1 MVAETIS
8 VGAVSTEYEWVVA
21 YLWALVWNW
30 WTLALAILA
39 MNEVFQWQF
48 GKSFRWLHNH
58 KGKIAVAFVI
68 LAQTLAYRDLK
79 LDSVNTASPQKF
91 ANQTSQDT
99 PIKQQTLR
107 LAAQIREFIRDW
119 KDSDDEAVQRQ
130 NVDKYITRFGHTALA
145 VRDSLDQHGVRSPEL
160 DKLMFEF
167 SYNYKDVRAIPVEL
181 ERLANSAP
189 FSMQFEATEKD
200 PQARADLAIAQS
212 EIARLRAT
220 VKKFED
226 QASEQ
231 NTREWPPLTS
241 EAEANWI
248 NVLAPYN
255 IKLISVHWGQEVECR
270 RF

>member
-119 KDSDDEAVQRQ
+119 KDSDDESVQRE

-145 VRDSLDQHGVRSPEL
+145 MRDGLDQHGLRSPEL

-167 SYNYKDVRAIPVEL
+167 SNNYKDVRAIPGG
-181 ERLANSAP
+181 
-189 FSMQFEATEKD
+189 
-200 PQARADLAIAQS
+200 I
-212 EIARLRAT
+212 
-220 VKKFED
+220 
-226 QASEQ
+226 
-231 NTREWPPLTS
+231 
-241 EAEANWI
+241 
-248 NVLAPYN
+248 
-255 IKLISVHWGQEVECR
+255 
-270 RF
+270 